1 MTEVLLP
8 KQAFKKIHTFEQI
21 VMKEN
26 HDHYPFWVN
35 YDGTIILETFAPLFK
50 AATDF
55 LIAISEPVSRPKH
68 IHEYKITS
76 YSLYAAASVG
86 LSTNDILFSL
96 DRLSK
101 NVIPNCI
108 KDFIIACTSSYGKLK
123 LILRESKYFIEIW
136 NEDILSTILKDP
148 QISEALIKQ
157 EVVADDVILP
167 AKNLMYEIKP
177 EHLEN
182 LKKRCI
188 EIDFPLIEEYD
199 FRNDKKLKDIN
210 IELKN
215 NIVIRTYQEIS
226 LNKMFGN
233 GRGRSGIIVLPCGSG
248 KTLVGITAICTIK
261 KPTLVLCTSAVSVEQ
276 WKAQIKQFTNARN
289 EDIAC
294 FTSERKEI
302 SESIIIST
310 YTMLCFSGKR
320 SYEAQKAMDHIKN
333 TEWSLLILDEVHVV
347 PAQMFRKVIGLVSHH
362 CKLGLTATLLREDDK
377 IEDLN
382 FLIGPKLYE
391 ADWQY
396 LSMQGHIAT
405 VSCFEV
411 WCPMTTHFYAAYL
424 RQNSRKRRVIAIMN
438 PIKFQITQYLINMHE
453 KRGDKIIVFSDN
465 VHALRSY
472 ALKLGKPFI
481 YGPTSQQER
490 MKILKQF
497 QTNPV
502 INTLFLSKVGDTSID
517 LPEATCL
524 IQISSHFGSRRQEA
538 QRLGRILRAKR
549 RNDPG
554 FKVYFYSLVSKDTD
568 EMFYSTKRQQYLI
581 DQGYTFK
588 VFDDMKIDNTDN
600 KVFKTKEE
608 QKELLASILMAS
620 EKDLESEDVDE
631 TVITQKNLKN
641 ISNVDNMAYS
651 EKRKK
656 INQKSSNKKNRT
668 S

>member
-1 MTEVLLP
+1 MAEVFLP
-8 KQAFKKIHTFEQI
+8 KQALRKIHAYEPIT
-21 VMKEN
+21 MKDDHEN
-26 HDHYPFWVN
+26 YPFWVN
-35 YDGTIILETFAPLFK
+35 YDGIIILETFSPLFK

-55 LIAISEPVSRPKH
+55 LIAISEPISRPKH

-86 LSTNDILFSL
+86 LSTDDILFPL
-96 DRLSK
+96 ERLSK
-101 NVIPNCI
+101 NILPNSI
-108 KDFIIACTSSYGKLK
+108 KDFIIACTLSYGKLK
-123 LILRESKYFIEIW
+123 LILRGSKYFME
-136 NEDILSTILKDP
+136 ILSEDALKVILKDL
-148 QISEALIKQ
+148 QISLALSKQ
-157 EVVADDVILP
+157 EIPADDVSEG
-167 AKNLMYEIKP
+167 AKNLIYEIKM
-177 EHLEN
+177 EHLER

-199 FRNDKKLKDIN
+199 FRNDKKLREIN
-210 IELKN
+210 MELKN
-215 NIVIRTYQEIS
+215 NIIIRTYQEIS

-276 WKAQIKQFTNARN
+276 WKAQIKEFTNVQ
-289 EDIAC
+289 DQDVAC

-302 SESIIIST
+302 SDSVIVST

-333 TEWSLLILDEVHVV
+333 REWGLLILDEVHVV
-347 PAQMFRKVIGLVSHH
+347 PALMFRKVISLVSHH

-396 LSMQGHIAT
+396 LSIQGHIAT

-411 WCPMTTHFYAAYL
+411 WCSMTNHFYAAYL

-438 PIKFQITQYLINMHE
+438 PIKFQTTQYLINLHE
-453 KRGDKIIVFSDN
+453 RRGDKIIVFSDN
-465 VHALRSY
+465 VHALKSY

-481 YGPTSQQER
+481 YGPTGQQER
-490 MKILKQF
+490 MRILKQF
-497 QTNPV
+497 QTNPL

-554 FKVYFYSLVSKDTD
+554 FKVFFYSLVSKDTD
-568 EMFYSTKRQQYLI
+568 EMYYSTKRQQYLI

-588 VFDDMKIDNTDN
+588 VFDDMKMKNFDGR
-600 KVFKTKEE
+600 VFKTKEE
-608 QKELLASILMAS
+608 QKELLASILLAS
-620 EKDLESEDVDE
+620 EKELESEEVDE
-631 TVITQKNLKN
+631 TTITQKSLKSV
-641 ISNVDNMAYS
+641 SNVENVAYV
-651 EKRKK
+651 EKKK
-656 INQKSSNKKNRT
+656 KVTRT
-668 S
+668 TKRTAK